1 MALEP
6 LSLRKMEE
14 QTSDV
19 YEAVTVMTRRARQ
32 ILQDRLVGEVMQ
44 EAGLE
49 DLGVFDQAPETDP
62 DDYVELDKPTTMAVE
77 EFMSGR
83 LKWRQSEE
91 EAE

>member
-32 ILQDRLVGEVMQ
+32 ILQDRLVVEVMQ
-44 EAGLE
+44 EAELE
-49 DLGVFDQAPETDP
+49 DLGVFDQVPETDP
-62 DDYVELDKPTTMAVE
+62 DDYVEVEKPTTVAVE